1 MIRSGAIPGVAF
13 GHLADG
19 DARTDTRARAHMA
32 AELGIPTEWAT
43 VSQVHGAVVRVV
55 DAPGHAG
62 DADGLITQTHG
73 VPLVIATADCVPIAI
88 AGERTI
94 AVVHAG
100 WRGIAR
106 EIVPNALDRFRDLG
120 DPATVAVVGPH
131 IGSCCYEVGEE
142 VVAAV
147 GHPGD
152 TTWGTT
158 SVDLRAAVHTQLGS
172 LQIEDIDECTMDED
186 AFASYRRD
194 GTPERQVTVAWL
206 S

>member
-19 DARTDTRARAHMA
+19 DARTDTRARARMA

-43 VSQVHGAVVRVV
+43 VSQVHGAVVRLV

-62 DADGLITQTHG
+62 DADGLITQTPG

-120 DPATVAVVGPH
+120 DPATVAIVGPH
-131 IGSCCYEVGEE
+131 IGSCCYEVGED

-147 GHPGD
+147 GHPGE

-186 AFASYRRD
+186 AFASYRRN
-194 GTPERQVTVAWL
+194 GTSERQVTVAWL